1 MAYEAEVP
9 VNWVEELGT
18 AIANEEV
25 LPDGTS
31 ERGGYPVVRKP
42 MRQWMLKITAYAE
55 RLLEDLEDL
64 DWPESI
70 KDMQRNWIGK
80 STGANVTFKI
90 KDTDKDF
97 TVFTTR
103 PDTLFGATYAVLA
116 PEHPLVE
123 AITTPE
129 QAQAVADYQHQASL
143 KSDLARTD
151 LAKEKTGV
159 WTGSY
164 AINPV
169 TGKEMPIWIAD
180 YVLVSYGTGA
190 IMAVPAHDTRDWEFA
205 NNLTWKS
212 FQFLK
217 AEMLKRKLTQK
228 TDFTSIL
235 VS

>member
-1 MAYEAEVP
+1 MRLDSLTTGIVKSTQQIQTTTSGHNGSSPSFTKKGLAYEAEVP

-55 RLLEDLEDL
+55 RLLNDLDDL

-80 STGANVTFKI
+80 STGANVTFKV
-90 KDTDKDF
+90 KGTDKEF

-103 PDTLFGATYAVLA
+103 PDTLFGATFTVLA
-116 PEHPLVE
+116 PEHELVD
-123 AITTPE
+123 AIISAE
-129 QAQAVADYQHQASL
+129 QAEAVAEYKHQASL

-151 LAKEKTGV
+151 LPRKRQGFGLV
-159 WTGSY
+159 L
-164 AINPV
+164 
-169 TGKEMPIWIAD
+169 MPST
-180 YVLVSYGTGA
+180 L
-190 IMAVPAHDTRDWEFA
+190 
-205 NNLTWKS
+205 
-212 FQFLK
+212 
-217 AEMLKRKLTQK
+217 
-228 TDFTSIL
+228 
-235 VS
+235 